1 MAVLGEIDGSG
12 KIVLIDG
19 AAVEHAKLSGLPPPL
34 PVVDLELEK
43 VLGDMPQ
50 KTFEFK
56 RVSRSSEPLDI
67 APEVTLMDVLKRVLK
82 LPSVCS
88 KRFLT
93 TKVDRCVTGLVA
105 QQQTVGPLQ
114 LPLADV
120 AVIAQTYTDL
130 TGGACAI
137 GEQPIKGLLN
147 PEAMARLAVGEALTN
162 LVWAKVTSL
171 ADVKI

>member
-1 MAVLGEIDGSG
+1 N
-12 KIVLIDG
+12 
-19 AAVEHAKLSGLPPPL
+19 GLPPP
-34 PVVDLELEK
+34 PPAVDLELEK

-50 KTFEFK
+50 KSFEFN
-56 RVSRSSEPLDI
+56 RIVYEREPLDI
-67 APEVTLMDVLKRVLK
+67 APGITVIDSLKRVLR

-114 LPLADV
+114 IPLADV
-120 AVIAQTYTDL
+120 AVTAQTFTDV

-137 GEQPIKGLLN
+137 GEQPIKGLLD
-147 PEAMARLAVGEALTN
+147 PKAMARLAVGEALTN
-162 LVWAKVTSL
+162 LV
-171 ADVKI
+171 